1 MGVGRNLYVDL
12 DAFRRQFVNNLAL
25 DASDATEIERAIEAA
40 SRHVDQLVR
49 RPDGFYATTDT
60 RYFAGDGHDYIT
72 IPDLLAVTTI
82 KLDEDG
88 NRTFELTLAAA
99 TDYYLKRFGYVDED
113 APPWSRLVL
122 DGVNGQRSSFTS
134 RARLVEIAGRW
145 GYSEDTET
153 VEASGTAITGTLADA
168 GADLTLAVSADADLA
183 VGQTLKLENEQVY
196 VSGDAGAL
204 LWTVVR
210 AVNGTTGAAHSA
222 VAVSRYKYPAQVRD
236 ATMMLAGKHW
246 TRRGTGM
253 GQVVAGTPLAGG
265 SDPGVEKLLAPFV
278 RWSTMVA

>member
-134 RARLVEIAGRW
+134 RARLG
-145 GYSEDTET
+145 
-153 VEASGTAITGTLADA
+153 ADA
-168 GADLTLAVSADADLA
+168 G
-183 VGQTLKLENEQVY
+183 GQTLKRENEQVY
-196 VSGDAGAL
+196 VCGDAGAL

-246 TRRGTGM
+246 TRRGAGM
-253 GQVVAGTPLAGG
+253 GKGVAGTPLAGG
-265 SDPGVEKLLAPFV
+265 GEPGGGRLLAPFE
-278 RWSTMVA
+278 RWG